1 MNKYDYEELS
11 NNFKEVVRKDFL
23 TKTEE
28 MYAQKRKEIKE
39 LDDMY
44 ERLLSLIRKKTIDNI
59 HSGSLED
66 VNESIYCGEGFEN
79 SLLALFNY
87 LRR

>member
-1 MNKYDYEELS
+1 M
-11 NNFKEVVRKDFL
+11 F
-23 TKTEE
+23 TEDE
-28 MYAQKRKEIKE
+28 YAQKRKEIKE

-44 ERLLSLIRKKTIDNI
+44 ERLLFLIRKKTKENI
-59 HSGSLED
+59 NADPLERVEED
-66 VNESIYCGEGFEN
+66 IFCGEMKES